1 MRWLIF
7 LAFIVLSF
15 VDGRAKADPL
25 VLTTQIKKFELN
37 GQLTYLRDP
46 GASLT
51 LDDVS
56 SHHFKHAF
64 TKNDEGLN
72 FGITTDV
79 IWLRFEIQRASSAS
93 TEWWLEVAPPYI
105 GEVTLYQLQTDGKRI
120 GNPGRS
126 AGIMFPLST
135 RDFKVRHSTFKLNL
149 QSTEPQVFFVRL
161 RSNTQLNVRGYL
173 WHPVFYAE
181 KSASEHLI
189 LGVYYGAF
197 ALIICIGGLRWW
209 MDRNPRD
216 FWWLVYL
223 IAEALVMFRMNGFA
237 SQYIFPEFPI
247 LNTVTGTLAF
257 GFMILAGSHFGIH
270 GFALNKND
278 CPYSYH
284 AARAVGILALIF
296 SLTRLINLEPASS
309 ICLLS
314 ISFLLCLLNCA
325 FSYRFLGSG
334 EPSARFYFSAIWFMT
349 ACAILV
355 LFRNFGFIPAYQ
367 FIDYV
372 WQSNLI
378 IHASLISFGIVL
390 TQRETTSERRRAT
403 DYRTSAELS
412 QKSTTLQKRMMA
424 LVSHE
429 FRNSLAI
436 LNVSMHI
443 MGKRRDLPLDVIER
457 HKNIVHIHHQMR
469 KIIDNFLLEERIQNA
484 NIKVI
489 HECTDVADLIRNVIF
504 LAELHGK
511 GQVISA
517 NLHGLPRYLWLDK
530 AILQLVLGNLLDN
543 AIKYSAPGSQIRVSG
558 RSFNGFLEMSVSD
571 IGIGMDGDS
580 LSRLFEPH
588 FKADRQTEGIG
599 IGLYMVRLMVH
610 AHDGDMRVAS
620 KIGSGSTMAFWIKVG
635 SGNNLLAKQAPE
647 REVSH

>member
-7 LAFIVLSF
+7 LTFIVLSF
-15 VDGRAKADPL
+15 VEGEAKADPL
-25 VLTTQIKKFELN
+25 VLTAQINKFELN

-51 LDDVS
+51 LDDVAG
-56 SHHFKHAF
+56 HQFKNAF
-64 TKNDEGLN
+64 MKYDGGLN

-79 IWLRFEIQRASSAS
+79 IWLRFEIQRAPSAA
-93 TEWWLEVAPPYI
+93 TEWWLELAPPYI
-105 GEVTLYQLQTDGKRI
+105 GEVTLYQLQGDGKRI
-120 GNPGRS
+120 GNRGRS

-135 RDFKVRHSTFKLNL
+135 RDFRVRHSTFKLDL
-149 QSTEPQVFFVRL
+149 HSSEPQVFFVRL

-173 WHPVFYAE
+173 WQPAFYAE

-223 IAEALVMFRMNGFA
+223 IAEGLVMFRMNGL
-237 SQYIFPEFPI
+237 SSLYIFPQLPI
-247 LNTVTGTLAF
+247 FNTVTGTLAF
-257 GFMILAGSHFGIH
+257 GFMILAGSRFGIYA
-270 GFALNKND
+270 FALNKND
-278 CPYSYH
+278 YPYSYH
-284 AARAVGILALIF
+284 AAKAVGILALIF
-296 SLTRLINLEPASS
+296 SLMRLINLEPASS
-309 ICLLS
+309 ISLLS

-325 FSYRFLGSG
+325 FSCRFLGSG

-355 LFRNFGFIPAYQ
+355 LSRNFGFIPAYQ

-378 IHASLISFGIVL
+378 IHASLISYGMVL

-429 FRNSLAI
+429 FRNSLAM

-443 MGKRRDLPLDVIER
+443 ISKRRDLPLDVTER
-457 HKNIVHIHHQMR
+457 HKNMARVHKQMR

-484 NIKVI
+484 SIKAI

-504 LAELHGK
+504 LAKLHGK
-511 GQVISA
+511 GQVISED
-517 NLHGLPRYLWLDK
+517 LHGLPRNLWVDK

-543 AIKYSAPGSQIRVSG
+543 AIKYSAPGSLIRLRG
-558 RSFNGFLEMSVSD
+558 RCNNGFLEMSVSD
-571 IGIGMDGDS
+571 NGIGMDENS
-580 LSRLFEPH
+580 LSHLFEPH
-588 FKADRQTEGIG
+588 FKADRHSEGIG

-620 KIGSGSTMAFWIKVG
+620 KIGSGSTMEFWIRVG
-635 SGNNLLAKQAPE
+635 SGSDLLANQATEKQ
-647 REVSH
+647 VSH